1 MTSNNDLYD
10 KIVLPAVNTLENNMT
25 KMYKGFSTVS
35 NNTENYNLYDFD
47 LIKRDI
53 LNHFYIRQGER
64 LMNPDFGCVIW
75 DLLFEPLTEQI
86 KDIILQNVNKIV
98 NYDPRVTAE
107 NVIVT
112 SYDSGIQIQLT
123 LLFVSYNLQQTLQL
137 RFDQANNLVVQ

>member
-1 MTSNNDLYD
+1 MTSNNNLYD
-10 KIVLPAVNTLENNMT
+10 KIVLPAVNTLDNNMT

-35 NNTENYNLYDFD
+35 TNTENYNLYDFD
-47 LIKRDI
+47 LIKRDL
-53 LNHFYIRQGER
+53 LNHFYTRQGER
-64 LMNPDFGCVIW
+64 LMNPSFGCVIW

-86 KDIILQNVNKIV
+86 KDLILQNVNKIV

-112 SYDSGIQIQLT
+112 AYDSGIQIQLT
-123 LLFVSYNLQQTLQL
+123 LLFVPYNLQQTLQL